1 MWKKSTLFIF
11 FKASL
16 IFSSDSEETVDER
29 FDIYYNFQSCET
41 SKFFFSTWHKKC
53 YVQRKKIYPLKT
65 QKYLAS
71 ADLDELEK

>member
-41 SKFFFSTWHKKC
+41 SKFFFLHDIKNVMCKE
-53 YVQRKKIYPLKT
+53 RKFIP
-65 QKYLAS
+65 
-71 ADLDELEK
+71 